1 MKKLFFLF
9 IAASGAL
16 SAFAQAPDSPEM
28 PHRKSFTHDS
38 LLKRWVV
45 DVNGL
50 AGMLTQDLTTK
61 STLANY
67 NNVISSSDYGGNLK
81 FNNGYTYGGDVQL
94 GFFWGHKRHFG
105 IGTGFMYLVQTG
117 DVAMSNAMKIEFQ
130 ATDYQNNTYRQVL
143 TSNQPVKESI
153 KTTNLNIPLFLKYK
167 VRFSKRFG
175 FTADLGALFNVQ
187 EKSRYSSNASFD
199 YEAIYQYA
207 LKSDGKTVDHTVY
220 DNAVTPAAGDVLYTK
235 AGYVASPVYPTVQ
248 SYFSKLAG
256 QGYNVGLGVKPNNNA
271 GAVTYKTG
279 SVGFMVQPSINY
291 FFSDNCAL
299 NVGGYYMYQPFTNDV
314 KSTYQTTNKVGDYS
328 SILNSVSKSN
338 NQSYGV
344 NLGVRIFF
352 GKARDTDHDGV
363 PDKSDKCPTVFG
375 LAQLMGCPDSDGD
388 GIVDGD
394 DSCVS
399 VPGILKFHGCP
410 DSDNDGIM
418 DKDDACPYLAGPA
431 QFNGCPDRDGDGI
444 IDKDDACPD
453 KAGPAKFKGCPD
465 TDGDG
470 VPDSEDQC
478 PLVAGPASN
487 HGCPVPEPVAEPV
500 KLSTPILFELNRTI
514 VRTESYPVL
523 EETVRRLNADA
534 DAYVIVDGYTDAIGK
549 PAANQKLSDKR
560 ANAVREE
567 LIKRG
572 VKASKIKMIGHGSK
586 NPVGDNK
593 SPEGRARNRRAV
605 MHLNMAG

>member
-50 AGMLTQDLTTK
+50 AGALTQDLTTK

-67 NNVISSSDYGGNLK
+67 NNVVSTSDYGGNLK
-81 FNNGYTYGGDVQL
+81 FTNGYTYGGDLQL

-117 DVAMSNAMKIEFQ
+117 DVTMSNPLHIEYQ
-130 ATDYQNNTYRQVL
+130 ATDKWGDAYRQVL
-143 TSNQPVKESI
+143 TSNQPIKESL
-153 KTTNLNIPLFLKYK
+153 KTTNLNIPLMLKYK

-187 EKSRYSSNASFD
+187 EKTKYNSNASFD
-199 YEAIYQYA
+199 YEAIYRIVPGA
-207 LKSDGKTVDHTVY
+207 DGGNHAVY
-220 DNAVTPAAGDVLYTK
+220 DNSPKPLPEDVLYTK
-235 AGYVASPVYPTVQ
+235 AAFVPGKFTNVQ
-248 SYFSKLAG
+248 SYFSYLSSQA
-256 QGYNVGLGVKPNNNA
+256 YNVGLGVKPNQNA
-271 GAVTYKTG
+271 GNVTYKTG

-291 FFSDNCAL
+291 FFNDNIAL
-299 NVGGYYMYQPFTNDV
+299 NLGGYFMYQPFTNDV
-314 KSTYQTTNKVGDYS
+314 KTTYQTTNKVGDYS
-328 SILNSVSKSN
+328 SVLNSVSKSN

-375 LAQLMGCPDSDGD
+375 LMQFMGCPDSDGD

-418 DKDDACPYLAGPA
+418 DKDDACPYQAGPA
-431 QFNGCPDRDGDGI
+431 QFNGCPDKDGDGI

-470 VPDSEDQC
+470 VPDTEDQC
-478 PLVAGPASN
+478 PLVAGPESN
-487 HGCPVPEPVAEPV
+487 HGCPIPAQAPEPVKVA
-500 KLSTPILFELNRTI
+500 TPILFELNKTVI
-514 VRTESYPVL
+514 RTESYPIL
-523 EETVRRLNADA
+523 EEVVKRLSADA
-534 DAYVIVDGYTDAIGK
+534 DAFVVVDGYTDATGK
-549 PAANQKLSDKR
+549 PNANQKLSNNR
-560 ANAVREE
+560 AKAVKEE
-567 LIKRG
+567 LMRRG
-572 VKASKIKMIGHGSK
+572 VPAKKIRMMGHGPK
-586 NPVGDNK
+586 NPVGDNNT
-593 SPEGRARNRRAV
+593 PEGRARNRRAV
-605 MHLNMAG
+605 MHLNMVGN